1 MSGDAYGPHQEL
13 PHQEPPNQGPPPNG
27 FPNQG
32 FPGQAAPGPGHPNP
46 GPFVPPMPSAPP
58 AAPPDAL
65 RATAVALLN
74 LSGLGLGYLLLRR
87 WIPLA
92 ACLAATVV
100 LLLVVLPADADGV
113 PGTALVL
120 YAVLLLLAA
129 VHGWF
134 AGLRTHLAWP
144 GQRPVAL
151 VLGIVLLAVPVGG
164 ALWYDSAH
172 KEAVERALLDRLD
185 RADRQ
190 VTAASGEDF
199 ATAKSGYRDA
209 LAVYRDLAVHHSGS
223 RAAAQVP
230 DRLRTYYTTVAT
242 AYSHRDYCSAVEPL
256 QFLRT
261 VPDSMPKDQ
270 LGTLAHWP
278 DDRLATSLYECG
290 AQGLAGGGTD
300 WVTRFGDLL
309 STFPD
314 SGQAAKVVPA
324 VDAAEKKAAK
334 ALSGKDPCGAVKQLG
349 TLNTQIVQL
358 SNGSSAQAGGLGKVA
373 GRAARSGD
381 AGEYQCGVKQYKDGD
396 YEQAQQTMQQFVT
409 DNPHD
414 RNRDRARK
422 IAIGAEVAQTLPAA
436 GKKLPTTASGGGISV
451 TVKNDSPDDITVLYT
466 GPVTGS
472 FTLKACGSCKAYSF
486 ASSLISGWEP
496 CSDSGKNY
504 PQRTISLPPGT
515 TYFVHKPKNDSTAT
529 PGSDTAKLR
538 YGYIYT
544 ECAYTT
550 QTLGSSY

>member
-1 MSGDAYGPHQEL
+1 MPSS
-13 PHQEPPNQGPPPNG
+13 PPP
-27 FPNQG
+27 
-32 FPGQAAPGPGHPNP
+32 
-46 GPFVPPMPSAPP
+46 
-58 AAPPDAL
+58 APPDPL

-87 WIPLA
+87 WLPTA
-92 ACLAATVV
+92 ACLAATAV
-100 LLLVVLPADADGV
+100 LLLVALPADADGV
-113 PGTALVL
+113 PGAALVL
-120 YAVLLLLAA
+120 YALFLLLAA

-134 AGLRTHLAWP
+134 AGLRGRLAWP
-144 GQRPVAL
+144 GRRPVAL

-164 ALWYDSAH
+164 ALWYDSAQQ
-172 KEAVERALLDRLD
+172 EAVQRALLARLD
-185 RADRQ
+185 RADRE
-190 VTAASGEDF
+190 VSAAGREDF
-199 ATAKSGYRDA
+199 ATAKSRYQDA

-230 DRLRTYYTTVAT
+230 DRLQTYYTTVA
-242 AYSHRDYCSAVEPL
+242 APYSHRDYCAAVEPL
-256 QFLRT
+256 AYLRT

-270 LGTLAHWP
+270 LGSLAHWP

-290 AQGLAGGGTD
+290 ADGLATD
-300 WVTRFGDLL
+300 DTGWVTRFGDLL

-314 SGQAAKVVPA
+314 SDQAAKVAPA

-334 ALSGKDPCGAVKQLG
+334 AVSGNDPCAAVQRLQ
-349 TLNTQIVQL
+349 TLDTQITQL
-358 SNGSSAQAGGLGKVA
+358 SNGAGGQSGALTAVA
-373 GRAARSGD
+373 NRAGRSGD
-381 AGEYQCGVKQYKDGD
+381 SGEYECGVKQYKDGD
-396 YEQAQQTMQQFVT
+396 FTQAQQTMQQFVT
-409 DNPHD
+409 DNPHH
-414 RNRDRARK
+414 RNADRARK

-436 GKKLPTTASGGGISV
+436 GKKLPTTGSGGGISV

-486 ASSLISGWEP
+486 ASSLLSGWQP

-515 TYFVHKPKNDSTAT
+515 TYFVHKPKNDTTAT

-538 YGYIYT
+538 YGYVYT

-550 QTLGSSY
+550 QALGSGY

>member
-1 MSGDAYGPHQEL
+1 MSGDAYGPHQEPPHHRPPDHGL
-13 PHQEPPNQGPPPNG
+13 PH
-27 FPNQG
+27 QG
-32 FPGQAAPGPGHPNP
+32 FPGQAAPGPGFPTA

-58 AAPPDAL
+58 PAPPDAL

-87 WIPLA
+87 RIPLA
-92 ACLAATVV
+92 VCLAATAV
-100 LLLVVLPADADGV
+100 LLLVALPADADGV

-120 YAVLLLLAA
+120 YALLLLLAA

-134 AGLRTHLAWP
+134 AGLRTRLAWP
-144 GQRPVAL
+144 GRRPVAL
-151 VLGIVLLAVPVGG
+151 VLGIALLAVPVGG
-164 ALWYDSAH
+164 ALWYGSAQH
-172 KEAVERALLDRLD
+172 EAVERALLDRLD

-190 VTAASGEDF
+190 VSVASGQDF
-199 ATAKSGYRDA
+199 GTARSGYRNA

-230 DRLRTYYTTVAT
+230 DRLKTYYTTVAA
-242 AYSHRDYCSAVEPL
+242 AYSHRDYCAAVAPL
-256 QFLRT
+256 QYLRT

-290 AQGLAGGGTD
+290 AKGLADGGTG
-300 WVTRFGDLL
+300 WVTQFGDLL
-309 STFPD
+309 GTFPD

-334 ALSGKDPCGAVKQLG
+334 AVSGKDPCGAVEQLD
-349 TLNTQIVQL
+349 TLNTQLLQL
-358 SNGSSAQAGGLGKVA
+358 SNGAGAQADGLTKAA
-373 GRAARSGD
+373 GRADRSGA
-381 AGEYQCGVKQYKDGD
+381 AGQYQCGVKQYQDGD
-396 YEQAQQTMQQFVT
+396 YAQAQQTMQKFVT

-414 RNRDRARK
+414 KNRDRARK

-436 GKKLPTTASGGGISV
+436 GKKLPTTSSGGGISV

-486 ASSLISGWEP
+486 ASSLISGWQP
-496 CSDSGKNY
+496 CGDSGRNY

-538 YGYIYT
+538 YGYLYT

-550 QTLGSSY
+550 QTLGSTY

>member
-1 MSGDAYGPHQEL
+1 MSGDAYGP
-13 PHQEPPNQGPPPNG
+13 
-27 FPNQG
+27 NQG
-32 FPGQAAPGPGHPNP
+32 FQGPGFPNP

-58 AAPPDAL
+58 PAPPDAL

-74 LSGLGLGYLLLRR
+74 LSGLGLGYLLVRR
-87 WIPLA
+87 RIPMA
-92 ACLAATVV
+92 VCLAATVV
-100 LLLVVLPADADGV
+100 LLLVALPADADGV
-113 PGTALVL
+113 PGAALVL

-129 VHGWF
+129 LHG
-134 AGLRTHLAWP
+134 ASVGLRTRLVWP
-144 GQRPVAL
+144 GQQPVAL

-164 ALWYDSAH
+164 ALWYDSAQ

-185 RADRQ
+185 RADKR
-190 VTAASGEDF
+190 VTAAGQEAF
-199 ATAKSGYRDA
+199 ATGKSDYQDA
-209 LAVYRDLAVHHSGS
+209 LAVYRDLAVNHAGS

-230 DRLRTYYTTVAT
+230 DRLKTYYTTVAA
-242 AYSHRDYCSAVEPL
+242 AYSHNDYCTAVEPL
-256 QFLRT
+256 KYLRT
-261 VPDSMPKDQ
+261 VPESIPKDQ
-270 LGTLAHWP
+270 LGTLTHWP

-290 AQGLAGGGTD
+290 ADGLTSGGDD

-324 VDAAEKKAAK
+324 VDTAEKKAAK
-334 ALSGKDPCGAVKQLG
+334 AVSGNDPCTAVKQLH
-349 TLNTQIVQL
+349 TLNTQILQL
-358 SNGSSAQAGGLGKVA
+358 SNGAAGGSDGLTEV
-373 GRAARSGD
+373 AARADSSGD
-381 AGEYQCGVKQYKDGD
+381 AGEYECGVKQYKDGD
-396 YEQAQQTMQQFVT
+396 FEQAQQTMEQFVT
-409 DNPHD
+409 DNPHH

-436 GKKLPTTASGGGISV
+436 GKKLPTTAGGGGISV

-486 ASSLISGWEP
+486 ASSITPGWEP

-504 PQRTISLPPGT
+504 PQHTISLPPGT
-515 TYFVHKPKNDSTAT
+515 TYFVHKPKNDTTAA
-529 PGSDTAKLR
+529 PGSDTAKLS
-538 YGYIYT
+538 YGYVYT

-550 QTLGSSY
+550 QSLGSSY

>member
-1 MSGDAYGPHQEL
+1 
-13 PHQEPPNQGPPPNG
+13 
-27 FPNQG
+27 
-32 FPGQAAPGPGHPNP
+32 
-46 GPFVPPMPSAPP
+46 MPSAPP
-58 AAPPDAL
+58 PAPPDAL

-87 WIPLA
+87 WIPAA

-100 LLLVVLPADADGV
+100 LLLVALPADADGV

-120 YAVLLLLAA
+120 YAVILLAAA

-134 AGLRTHLAWP
+134 AGLRTRLVWP

-151 VLGIVLLAVPVGG
+151 VLGVVLLAVPVGG
-164 ALWYDSAH
+164 ALWYDGAH

-190 VTAASGEDF
+190 VSAASGQDF
-199 ATAKSGYRDA
+199 GTAKAGYRDA

-230 DRLRTYYTTVAT
+230 DRLKTYYTTVAA

-256 QFLRT
+256 AYLRT
-261 VPDSMPKDQ
+261 VPDSMPKDL

-290 AQGLAGGGTD
+290 AKGLADGGAD
-300 WVTRFGDLL
+300 WVTRFGSLL
-309 STFPD
+309 STFPG

-324 VDAAEKKAAK
+324 VDAAEKTAAK
-334 ALSGKDPCGAVKQLG
+334 AVSGKDPCGAVKQLD
-349 TLNTQIVQL
+349 TLNTQIIQL
-358 SNGSSAQAGGLGKVA
+358 SNGSGAEADGLVKVA
-373 GRAARSGD
+373 GRADRSGN
-381 AGEYQCGVKQYKDGD
+381 AGEYQCGVKQYRDGD

-414 RNRDRARK
+414 GKRDRARK
-422 IAIGAEVAQTLPAA
+422 IVIGAEVAQTLPAA

-486 ASSLISGWEP
+486 ASSLISGWQP

-515 TYFVHKPKNDSTAT
+515 TYFVHQPKNDSTAT

-550 QTLGSSY
+550 QTLGSTY

>member
-1 MSGDAYGPHQEL
+1 MPAS
-13 PHQEPPNQGPPPNG
+13 PPP
-27 FPNQG
+27 
-32 FPGQAAPGPGHPNP
+32 
-46 GPFVPPMPSAPP
+46 
-58 AAPPDAL
+58 APPDAL

-87 WIPLA
+87 WIPTA
-92 ACLAATVV
+92 ACLAATAV
-100 LLLVVLPADADGV
+100 LLFVALPADADGV
-113 PGTALVL
+113 SGAALVL
-120 YAVLLLLAA
+120 YAVFLLLAA

-134 AGLRTHLAWP
+134 AGLRTRLVWP

-151 VLGIVLLAVPVGG
+151 VLGVVLLAVPVGG
-164 ALWYDSAH
+164 ALWYDSARN
-172 KEAVERALLDRLD
+172 EAVERALLGRLD
-185 RADRQ
+185 RADEQVAAAGRQ
-190 VTAASGEDF
+190 DF
-199 ATAKSGYRDA
+199 TTAKSDYREA

-230 DRLRTYYTTVAT
+230 DSLQTYYTTVAA
-242 AYSHRDYCSAVEPL
+242 AYSHRDYCSAVAPL
-256 QFLRT
+256 EYLRT
-261 VPDSMPKDQ
+261 VPDSIPKDQ

-290 AQGLAGGGTD
+290 ADGLAGGTTG
-300 WVTRFGDLL
+300 WAGQFGDLL

-324 VDAAEKKAAK
+324 VTAAEAKAAK
-334 ALSGKDPCGAVKQLG
+334 AVAGKDPCTAVTRLH
-349 TLNTQIVQL
+349 TLNTEIIQL
-358 SNGSSAQAGGLGKVA
+358 SNGSGAQSDALTAVA
-373 GRAARSGD
+373 GRADRSGD
-381 AGEYQCGVKQYKDGD
+381 SGEYQCGVKQYKDGD
-396 YEQAQQTMQQFVT
+396 FEQAQQTMQQFAT

-414 RNRDRARK
+414 RNLARARK

-436 GKKLPTTASGGGISV
+436 GKKLPTTDSGGGITV

-486 ASSLISGWEP
+486 ASPLISGWEP
-496 CSDSGKNY
+496 CSDSGKKY

-515 TYFVHKPKNDSTAT
+515 TYFVHKPKSDSTAT

-550 QTLGSSY
+550 RTLGSSY